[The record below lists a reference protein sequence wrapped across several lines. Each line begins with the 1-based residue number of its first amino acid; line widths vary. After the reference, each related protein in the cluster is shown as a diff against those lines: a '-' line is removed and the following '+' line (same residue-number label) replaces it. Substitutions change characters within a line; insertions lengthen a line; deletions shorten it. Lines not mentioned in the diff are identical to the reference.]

1 MAGGYHFG
9 QHKLWNSS
17 NITESSTLRYQSEG
31 KPAENLQDRNSVCD
45 KKETYKR
52 RSLSP
57 PSLFLLWKWYCED
70 MIHGTEAGLL
80 RPQGRKH
87 KGKLQNHRKKWKAP
101 PKKNWVPEVIVE
113 LPLKPLDLFLLIM
126 NILWFK
132 PLLLWFPSAYNS
144 AWHIEEVQ
152 SICWFLKFKS
162 YSFLCSK
169 HLTQFFIY
177 ISWWVLSRLT
187 NVQSSK
193 QMEMCNIMI
202 KLTAGKNSN
211 F

>member
-1 MAGGYHFG
+1 MWLVDTILGNTSYGIVPTSQKVLLFDT
-9 QHKLWNSS
+9 N
-17 NITESSTLRYQSEG
+17 LRGSLLRIFRIEI
-31 KPAENLQDRNSVCD
+31 LCVI

-57 PSLFLLWKWYCED
+57 PSFFLLWKWYCED

-80 RPQGRKH
+80 RPQGKKH

-101 PKKNWVPEVIVE
+101 HPKKTNWVPEVIVE

-193 QMEMCNIMI
+193 
-202 KLTAGKNSN
+202 
-211 F
+211 